1 MQLSPEIFR
10 AQGNNQNQSLAGKL
24 SLYMLR
30 VRFFVSEK
38 STKIRRGSSLVV
50 QWLRGHHLTLFSLP
64 THSPR
69 AVPQGSP
76 LVLNFALP
84 SLTSA
89 LSLFLMQLSPTCY
102 PLTPPVV
109 GLLLPK
115 SSRYA
120 TLQTPLSMGFPR
132 QEYLSGL
139 PFPTPEIKLMSL
151 VSPTLAGGFFTTE
164 PVRKPFIY

>member
-30 VRFFVSEK
+30 VPFFVSEK
-38 STKIRRGSSLVV
+38 STKIRRGSSLLV

-69 AVPQGSP
+69 AVSQGSP
-76 LVLNFALP
+76 MVLNFAPP

-89 LSLFLMQLSPTCY
+89 LLLFLMQLSPTCY
-102 PLTPPVV
+102 PPYPSCGRTAAPQIKSLCNPPDSFVHGISKARILEWV
-109 GLLLPK
+109 AI
-115 SSRYA
+115 SYSRDR
-120 TLQTPLSMGFPR
+120 TH
-132 QEYLSGL
+132 
-139 PFPTPEIKLMSL
+139 
-151 VSPTLAGGFFTTE
+151 VSCVSYIGRWIL
-164 PVRKPFIY
+164 YH